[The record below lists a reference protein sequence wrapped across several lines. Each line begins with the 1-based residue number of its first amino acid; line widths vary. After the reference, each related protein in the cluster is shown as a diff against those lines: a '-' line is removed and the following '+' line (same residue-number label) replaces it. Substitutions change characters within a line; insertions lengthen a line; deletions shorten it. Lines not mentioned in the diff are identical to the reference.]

1 MARKKSADKET
12 NFSVRVSDETLA
24 GLQDL
29 ARLSRTTVSALV
41 GKICVDL
48 VKANK
53 QRIANF
59 RRQAAS
65 PIKLPT
71 FANEPKENIDSAQV
85 DSVGDTNAEK
95 G

>member
-41 GKICVDL
+41 GKICVEL
-48 VKANK
+48 VAANSA
-53 QRIANF
+53 RIADF
-59 RRQAAS
+59 RRQASA
-65 PIKLPT
+65 PIKSPT
-71 FANEPKENIDSAQV
+71 FNDAP
-85 DSVGDTNAEK
+85 
-95 G
+95 

>member
-1 MARKKSADKET
+1 MARKKSQDKET

-29 ARLSRTTVSALV
+29 ARLSRTTVSQLV
-41 GKICVDL
+41 GGLCIEL

-59 RRQAAS
+59 RRQAAT

-71 FANEPKENIDSAQV
+71 FNDESAQV
-85 DSVGDTNAEK
+85 D
-95 G
+95 